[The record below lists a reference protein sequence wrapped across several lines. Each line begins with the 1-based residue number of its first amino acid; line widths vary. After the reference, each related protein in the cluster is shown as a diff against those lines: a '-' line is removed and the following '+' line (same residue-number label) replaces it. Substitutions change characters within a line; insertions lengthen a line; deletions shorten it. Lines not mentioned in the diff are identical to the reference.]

1 MWCYTNLQMMKQVVG
16 KSENS
21 NNDDQNIILSP
32 VSSAMLWLSWNTVG
46 NKRIKEIIQI
56 QCREIYLGSVR

>member
-16 KSENS
+16 KSENN

-32 VSSAMLWLSWNTVG
+32 VSSAMLWLS
-46 NKRIKEIIQI
+46 
-56 QCREIYLGSVR
+56 